1 MYVDPVLHKRK
12 QFTRHLSHT
21 DFNSTR
27 TSAKNL
33 QHSSSLQT
41 LLEQE
46 DNRGIPGHGI
56 SQRIKNLKYTSQ
68 SMLSKKMEALKAKL
82 GDSATAETSF
92 KSHSLSELVEKRKK
106 SFKYKHANSDSSVMA
121 ELLVRSVIQA
131 QNSLDCILEVRD
143 NSSPSPQLQS
153 DDADNKQE
161 LQFDTKPK
169 ADTFH
174 LSLPH
179 SLDLQSSNESCSEY
193 STSEEDENLSDTTE
207 ANLDYETVS
216 SIVKKVPI
224 IERKLSLRDRNFTE
238 PKFEFLSNEII
249 IDNEDDSQ
257 LVDNDYPVCEVVG
270 NDFDIPLSEAVSGDN
285 EKQESVT
292 NITYSNF
299 EENSSTHDVVDVTYD
314 NSIKDQI
321 HDKKEDPNKLLPPFA
336 EAENFNIDHS
346 DEENRAYFKLCDDTD
361 LEDSTKVSQ
370 TSLNSNK
377 DDISDSNDV
386 LQIPTTRNK
395 RDSKLIIPPVM
406 IGATIKSQGLVKTAM
421 QTMLLEKVNIMGT
434 YSPPMS
440 PTSKDG
446 PSKPFSS
453 SPPSSIASS
462 VKSGE
467 ESFLAH
473 IAKTY
478 ETVRKSPTAVSLSE
492 IGTNKESVLGAPFI
506 SMHNIQIPKNV
517 SPNNLQ
523 EATNSKKPNSDEC
536 IIKRE
541 FDIPERAGKSEE
553 HLPKSSTSS
562 VEPSPPVINPAI
574 RNISKSDDLQRTL
587 SVDYLFRKRFKFLR
601 STRPTSEKSSRRRS
615 HEPTLAVP
623 KIKTGSRDH
632 IPILSN
638 LFHKNENKSVKEK
651 KSFKH
656 NKGLLGAALKN
667 VAMETV
673 QDILATSHSEKQNQK
688 NPLPFSSSAVL
699 NSTNTV
705 TSSNPDTMSN
715 SSPANTE
722 IDKGHLSN
730 NNMHASLTPD
740 LRITGSPVAEVKA
753 EQGHQRT
760 ESVGTR
766 MSYSPAKL
774 NSIPCIHRRSS
785 DSDLSITPKGKV
797 NIVFSTQ
804 TLNGELF
811 LDKYLHLPLNL

>member
-1 MYVDPVLHKRK
+1 MYVDPVSHKRK

-21 DFNSTR
+21 DFNSTHNS
-27 TSAKNL
+27 TKNL

-68 SMLSKKMEALKAKL
+68 NMLSKKMEALKAKL
-82 GDSATAETSF
+82 GDSTTAETSF

-106 SFKYKHANSDSSVMA
+106 PSKFKHANSDSSVMA

-153 DDADNKQE
+153 DDADNQKE
-161 LQFDTKPK
+161 LLFDSKPK
-169 ADTFH
+169 TDTFH

-193 STSEEDENLSDTTE
+193 SSSEEDENLSDTTE
-207 ANLDYETVS
+207 ANVDYETVS

-257 LVDNDYPVCEVVG
+257 LVDNDYPVSEVVG
-270 NDFDIPLSEAVSGDN
+270 NDNYFPVSEAVSDDN
-285 EKQESVT
+285 QKQENVG
-292 NITYSNF
+292 NIITYTNCEDSN
-299 EENSSTHDVVDVTYD
+299 STHEVVDVTYD
-314 NSIKDQI
+314 NSIKNQI
-321 HDKKEDPNKLLPPFA
+321 NDKKEDPNKLLPPFA

-346 DEENRAYFKLCDDTD
+346 DEENRAYFKLSDDTD

-386 LQIPTTRNK
+386 LQIPSIRNK

-440 PTSKDG
+440 PTSKDNH
-446 PSKPFSS
+446 SKPFSS
-453 SPPSSIASS
+453 SPPGSIASS

-492 IGTNKESVLGAPFI
+492 MSTTKESVLGAPFV
-506 SMHNIQIPKNV
+506 SMHNIQIPKNIP
-517 SPNNLQ
+517 PNSLQ
-523 EATNSKKPNSDEC
+523 EVTNSKKPNSDEC

-553 HLPKSSTSS
+553 HLPKNNTSS
-562 VEPSPPVINPAI
+562 VEPSSPVINPAI
-574 RNISKSDDLQRTL
+574 RNIAMSDDLQRTL

-601 STRPTSEKSSRRRS
+601 STRPTSEKSNRRRS

-638 LFHKNENKSVKEK
+638 LFHKNENKSMKEK

-673 QDILATSHSEKQNQK
+673 QDILATSHSEKQNEK

-699 NSTNTV
+699 NSTNTI
-705 TSSNPDTMSN
+705 TSSNPDTMSS

-722 IDKGHLSN
+722 IDKGCLSN

-740 LRITGSPVAEVKA
+740 LRVTGSPVVEAKA

-785 DSDLSITPKGKV
+785 DSDLSITPKGK
-797 NIVFSTQ
+797 I
-804 TLNGELF
+804 
-811 LDKYLHLPLNL
+811 